1 MASPDNDQ
9 SLPQQSHHWSANYH
23 GSRASKRNYSEE
35 IAEEQ
40 NCSVWITYLPAG
52 CDSTMLCHSLRG
64 TGKIY
69 SMFIN
74 PPNDQHRTSA
84 AKVVF
89 WDHRGV
95 DKLIQM
101 AESRQFRVGPNRPR
115 VTPHRI
121 KVSAQV
127 PSRRSRVIEISGPM
141 EIVNRDFL
149 SAFFLERF
157 WFDIESV
164 QTIGIYGGISTM
176 KWSFCCYRCQS
187 QSAVWCIFDQKHR
200 QTLTDSERRSWS
212 QVYVRW
218 LEDPCA

>member
-1 MASPDNDQ
+1 MASSDNDQ
-9 SLPQQSHHWSANYH
+9 SLPQSPHWSTNYQ
-23 GSRASKRNYSEE
+23 GSRASRKNYSEE
-35 IAEEQ
+35 ITEEQ

-52 CDSTMLCHSLRG
+52 CDSAMLCHSLRG

-84 AKVVF
+84 AKAVF
-89 WDHRGV
+89 WDHLGV
-95 DKLIQM
+95 NRLM
-101 AESRQFRVGPNRPR
+101 HTVESGQFRVGYNRPR
-115 VTPHRI
+115 VIPHRI

-127 PSRRSRVIEISGPM
+127 PSKRSRVIEISGPM

-149 SAFFLERF
+149 NAFFLEKF
-157 WFDIESV
+157 WFGVESV
-164 QTIGIYGGISTM
+164 QTIGIYEGLSIM

-187 QSAVWCIFDQKHR
+187 QYAVHHIFDQKRR
-200 QTLTDSERRSWS
+200 QDLTDIERRFWS